1 MLSIGLRKQYCYFC
15 LFLKNRSVTDPVII
29 YCCKGWSHLCYA
41 IWSVRSL
48 KRFNYKAIEVI
59 VANEVEKSFFV
70 SHCPGVVCS
79 VLDAD
84 SKDYPAFSYKPFV
97 LQRYIKE
104 IGIHYVDRDIVI
116 CDADILWKNDPKLLF
131 NRFENMN
138 WVHKITAIN
147 PSDYERNLNEVR
159 EADIGLITLLNY
171 KNKFDIEIYPNYR
184 VNAGLFML
192 PEKSFGSVI
201 NNWMDKIYSLSAN
214 EMKMSEALLSL
225 TYAEMNINP
234 VCDEKDIKHYGV
246 EIFSSSLNTS
256 SFVVANKD
264 LKEDQYTG
272 YETAQHYYGDQR
284 RLMFKHA
291 KEMGFDYDNL
301 SRVANFDL
309 IKKQL
314 KSIPKIPKK
323 VLSRVKRIFKE
334 VV

>member
-1 MLSIGLRKQYCYFC
+1 MKE
-15 LFLKNRSVTDPVII
+15 PVII

-59 VANEVEKSFFV
+59 VANEDERLFFV
-70 SHCPGVVCS
+70 DHCPGVVCNI
-79 VLDAD
+79 LNAD
-84 SKDYPAFSYKPFV
+84 SKNYPAFSYKPFV
-97 LQRYIKE
+97 LQRYVKE
-104 IGIHYVDRDIVI
+104 IGIHYVDRNIVI
-116 CDADILWKNDPKLLF
+116 CDADILWKHDPKLLF
-131 NRFENMN
+131 ERFQDMN

-147 PSDYERNLNEVR
+147 PSDYENNLSEVR
-159 EADIGLITLLNY
+159 TANIGLITLLNY
-171 KNKFDIEIYPNYR
+171 KNRSGIKTYPNYR

-192 PEKSFGSVI
+192 SEEIFSSI
-201 NNWMDKIYSLSAN
+201 IDNWMDKIYSLPAN

-225 TYAEMNINP
+225 TYAEMGINP
-234 VCDEKDIKHYGV
+234 VCDEEDIKHYGV
-246 EIFSSSLNTS
+246 EKSSSLLNTS
-256 SFVVANKD
+256 SFIVTDKGLGEN
-264 LKEDQYTG
+264 QYTG

-309 IKKQL
+309 LKRQL
-314 KSIPKIPKK
+314 KSIPKIPKR
-323 VLSRVKRIFKE
+323 VLSRAKRIFKE